1 MSLLCKLHKNECDSF
16 LCVRERAPE
25 HPTLIMNLPPPTTEQ
40 VPPSCLQPHL
50 WEEQDQQEPLCYAT
64 SRHHDNLTN
73 NASPGKAPNGTW
85 GSRPYDKCSN
95 DASPGKATNGTL
107 VGSSHYDT
115 TSLHCLV
122 RRQKA
127 ENPQTVDSPP
137 SGPTSGTTS
146 GPRLA
151 KCQKAENPITE
162 PTDQPKIWP
171 KGMMDIIKSIVNL
184 HSPRPEARY
193 LPLR

>member
-1 MSLLCKLHKNECDSF
+1 M
-16 LCVRERAPE
+16 R
-25 HPTLIMNLPPPTTEQ
+25 
-40 VPPSCLQPHL
+40 
-50 WEEQDQQEPLCYAT
+50 
-64 SRHHDNLTN
+64 
-73 NASPGKAPNGTW
+73 
-85 GSRPYDKCSN
+85 
-95 DASPGKATNGTL
+95 
-107 VGSSHYDT
+107 GSSHYDAI
-115 TSLHCLV
+115 SSHCLA

-184 HSPRPEARY
+184 HSSCPEA
-193 LPLR
+193 PLFTFKMTAEAAEKIFLVLKSFNFDVKRALEAQAKSPVGYS